1 MRIRNNDSEEWKS
14 GSEKL
19 DISEKCL
26 IAVLREL
33 NPNQNI
39 PEEQIPR
46 IISAEITLQSRRH
59 NQKQNT
65 SFKNLL
71 KLKHKSRRE

>member
-1 MRIRNNDSEEWKS
+1 MRIRNSSDSEEWKS
-14 GSEKL
+14 GSARL
-19 DISEKCL
+19 DISEECL

-33 NPNQNI
+33 NPNI
-39 PEEQIPR
+39 TKEQIVR

-59 NQKQNT
+59 KPRPDL